1 MKRLS
6 YFVVTFLLV
15 SVTILGQTFVSDWGT
30 TPRGSNGWT
39 ILNTASTPAGN
50 ASMGGTAKPTGWMS
64 IKGGFAPLTA
74 TTSQAFVI
82 TGTFEF
88 VGGGGGSAYTWLRF
102 ALFNGE
108 GELTGKNTPTAAW
121 SETTNG
127 NGYIFTPRSGLGEVS
142 NTYNTWPQGN
152 RGTNWPL
159 INSKSWT
166 STNSN
171 GGGPFVTVLQKPAR
185 QVASA
190 GVYDWAISVQPRADG
205 SNEVRWYFI
214 QQHAA
219 NSTNYYWWGGSF
231 IDDRVMQKTFN
242 SIGFAVNNDVD
253 ATLIQVNLANVRVT
267 LGNAITV
274 PEAPWVDY
282 YVEDWGFIGNK
293 GATRTGG
300 WAFAPGEVVGNA
312 GVKGTQAL
320 NGWSAIRGQFKE
332 PITPT
337 TTKALIAT
345 GKITFVGSGPIV
357 WSGLRYGIF
366 MHDSAGVLKDTN
378 KATAYW
384 TGKESDSK
392 GYMITPQSGVNDQV
406 AWAAGGN
413 GAIGVIRGGAWI
425 STFGNAHRSLGMV
438 SQAPARAEMTAGTY
452 NFAISV
458 RPLGDGTNEI
468 KWYIIKDDNSY
479 WSGGTAIDNELIT
492 TQYNGLCFAIQ
503 GTPTS
508 TNAAMR
514 EMKLL
519 DVKLSMGNPITI
531 PDPPFKSYYLDK
543 WGFVGNR
550 TNGWTLTPG
559 EVIGNFSVAGSTP
572 PYGFVA
578 VRGGFDYPVT
588 PTADKAII
596 ITGQM
601 EFVGG
606 AFDLANS
613 LRYGLFYTET
623 PGTLTN
629 RVWSTS
635 ENNTSGYLF
644 LPPSGKNGAAEW
656 WTNRYGSFGGVV
668 NGTWLI
674 HTGQNNYPLST
685 QLQLPQNAVASAG
698 TYDFAISIQPKT
710 GGMEIKQ
717 YLIKTDKSY
726 YWAGT
731 IIDGKSPLPVTK
743 FNSVNFAF
751 FPNKATAL
759 NFYDLKVDLGNP
771 ITIPPITSVEE
782 VDGLPTEYALNQNY
796 PNPFNPTT
804 TIEFALPKSGEVNLV
819 VYDILGRVVK
829 ELVSGVF
836 EAGNHK
842 VNFNATNLA
851 SGIYFYKLKAGDFV
865 SVKKLTL
872 LK

>member
-1 MKRLS
+1 
-6 YFVVTFLLV
+6 
-15 SVTILGQTFVSDWGT
+15 
-30 TPRGSNGWT
+30 
-39 ILNTASTPAGN
+39 
-50 ASMGGTAKPTGWMS
+50 
-64 IKGGFAPLTA
+64 
-74 TTSQAFVI
+74 
-82 TGTFEF
+82 
-88 VGGGGGSAYTWLRF
+88 
-102 ALFNGE
+102 
-108 GELTGKNTPTAAW
+108 
-121 SETTNG
+121 
-127 NGYIFTPRSGLGEVS
+127 
-142 NTYNTWPQGN
+142 
-152 RGTNWPL
+152 
-159 INSKSWT
+159 
-166 STNSN
+166 
-171 GGGPFVTVLQKPAR
+171 
-185 QVASA
+185 
-190 GVYDWAISVQPRADG
+190 
-205 SNEVRWYFI
+205 
-214 QQHAA
+214 
-219 NSTNYYWWGGSF
+219 
-231 IDDRVMQKTFN
+231 
-242 SIGFAVNNDVD
+242 
-253 ATLIQVNLANVRVT
+253 
-267 LGNAITV
+267 
-274 PEAPWVDY
+274 
-282 YVEDWGFIGNK
+282 
-293 GATRTGG
+293 
-300 WAFAPGEVVGNA
+300 
-312 GVKGTQAL
+312 
-320 NGWSAIRGQFKE
+320 
-332 PITPT
+332 
-337 TTKALIAT
+337 
-345 GKITFVGSGPIV
+345 
-357 WSGLRYGIF
+357 
-366 MHDSAGVLKDTN
+366 
-378 KATAYW
+378 
-384 TGKESDSK
+384 
-392 GYMITPQSGVNDQV
+392 MITPQSGVNDQV
-406 AWAAGGN
+406 GWASGGN
-413 GAIGVIRGGAWI
+413 GTIGVIRGGAWI

-438 SQAPARAEMTAGTY
+438 SQAPARAEMGEGTY

-503 GTPTS
+503 GTATS

-514 EMKLL
+514 EMKLV

-559 EVIGNFSVAGSTP
+559 EIIGNFSVAGSTP

-623 PGTLTN
+623 PGTFAN
-629 RVWSTS
+629 KVWSTS

-656 WTNRYGSFGGVV
+656 WTNRNGSFGGVV
-668 NGTWLI
+668 NGTWMI
-674 HTGQNNYPLST
+674 HTGLNNYPLST
-685 QLQLPQNAVASAG
+685 QLQLPQNVVAGAG
-698 TYDFAISIQPKT
+698 KYDFAISIQPKT

-731 IIDGKSPLPVTK
+731 IIDGKSPLPATK

-782 VDGLPTEYALNQNY
+782 VEGLPTEYALNQNY
-796 PNPFNPTT
+796 PNPFNPST